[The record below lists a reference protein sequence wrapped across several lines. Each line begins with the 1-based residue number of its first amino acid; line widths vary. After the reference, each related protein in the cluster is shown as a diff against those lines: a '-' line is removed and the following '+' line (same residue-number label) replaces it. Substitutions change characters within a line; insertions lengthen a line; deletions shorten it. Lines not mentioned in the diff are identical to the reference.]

1 MGVAAR
7 LQQLILDEMA
17 KTFGA
22 PPVGL
27 VRRILGRVA
36 ALPTGRFGRLFA
48 ATDRE
53 VGRAGLGR
61 GCGWLL
67 SDLGVG
73 VAARGTEHLREG
85 YPLLV
90 VSNHPGAYDSVA
102 IASCI
107 PRRDLKIFL
116 FEVPFFRAMP
126 NASRWYLY
134 ATDDPIERMTALRET
149 IRHLQGGGSV
159 LLFGTGIIEPDPAF
173 GSGAITELR
182 HWSRSIEIIMRRV
195 PELRLVLAAASG
207 IMMPVFVN
215 NPLRLVRKEPVD
227 RRRVAEYL
235 QVITQMVFPRWFSV
249 TVRLSFAPPVSLEE
263 LSRESPGAHLMPAIL
278 ARERRLLLEHQA
290 TWHAPS
296 LAARSAG

>member
-7 LQQLILDEMA
+7 LQESILDEMA

-22 PPVGL
+22 PSDGL
-27 VRRILGRVA
+27 VRCMLGRVA

-48 ATDRE
+48 AADRE
-53 VGRAGLGR
+53 VGRAGLVG

-73 VAARGTEHLREG
+73 VASRGTEHIRDG

-134 ATDDPIERMTALRET
+134 ATDDPIDRMTALRAT

-159 LLFGTGIIEPDPAF
+159 LLFGTGIIEPDPAL
-173 GSGAITELR
+173 GSGAITELG
-182 HWSRSIEIIMRRV
+182 HWSRSIEIIMRQV
-195 PELRLVLAAASG
+195 PGLRLVLAAASG
-207 IMMPVFVN
+207 IMMPAFVN
-215 NPLRLVRKEPVD
+215 TPLRLIRKKPVD

-235 QVITQMVFPRWFSV
+235 QVITQMIFPRWFSV
-249 TVRLSFAPPVSLEE
+249 TVRLSFAPPLSAED
-263 LSRESPGAHLMPAIL
+263 LSRESPGAHMMPAIL
-278 ARERRLLLEHQA
+278 ARERLLLLEHQA
-290 TWHAPS
+290 AMEVG
-296 LAARSAG
+296 R